1 MAYMN
6 QEKKKAINEKLQI
19 ALKAYPTVKCSL
31 SVYNHSTISC
41 RIKSGPKCLL
51 EKDFRDVGFTGV
63 NHYFINDNYK
73 EEASAILNCIK
84 DALNTGN
91 FDESDSQTDYFCVGH
106 YVDISVGSFEKPYVV
121 V

>member
-63 NHYFINDNYK
+63 NHYFINDNF
-73 EEASAILNCIK
+73 K